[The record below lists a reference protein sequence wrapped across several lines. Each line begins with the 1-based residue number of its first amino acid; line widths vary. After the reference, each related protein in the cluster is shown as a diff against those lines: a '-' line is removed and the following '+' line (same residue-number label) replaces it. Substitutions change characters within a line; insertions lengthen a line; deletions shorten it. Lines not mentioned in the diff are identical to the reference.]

1 MHPVRTFVVVPS
13 LPKPLEKLRE
23 LAYNLWFSWNPLAVD
38 LFRRLDIEKW
48 EQVGHNPVALLAEVS
63 QKRLEQAAHDAGYVA
78 QARHVA
84 EAFDLYMNGR
94 SWYCDAH
101 PEHAKDVIA
110 YFSAEFGLHES
121 LPVYSGG
128 LGMLAGD
135 HLKSASDLGLPLV
148 AVGMAYRHGYFT
160 QQLTE
165 DGWQMDTYPR
175 YDFPQWPATL
185 ARTPEGAPVR
195 VEVPLGPETL
205 HARVFLV
212 NVGRV
217 RLFLLDADVPEN
229 RHELRQIT
237 GRLYDADRE
246 SRIRQELLLGVG
258 GLRVLHAV
266 GVDPTVCHMNEGHS
280 AFLGLERIRHL
291 MYTQNLNFAEAREAA
306 FSGGC
311 FTTHTPVPAGIDT
324 FSRDLIKKYLGD
336 YASQLGLSIDDLLAL
351 GREHRDQQHE
361 PFSMAVLALRTAY
374 SINGVSELHGAVAR
388 GMWQSCWPGVP
399 RNEVPIMHVTN
410 GIHIPTWISPQIGEL
425 FDQYLGPGWA
435 FEPDNAELWERID
448 DIPDGEL
455 WRTHERRR
463 ERLIAVTRHRARDHL
478 NRRGAPPTDVKSAG
492 EMLDPRALTIGFA
505 RRFAPYKR
513 ATLLFRDM
521 PRLASIVNHPD
532 RPVQFLFAGKAHPND
547 DAGKELLKQ
556 VMAACREPEFRGRV
570 IMLDNYDMALAREM
584 VHGVDVWLNNPLR
597 LHEASGTSGM
607 KVVASGGMHLSC
619 ADGWWPEGYDGEN
632 GWMVGDGRSYD
643 DPVYQDYVDSQSLY
657 SLLEREIVPL
667 YYDRGPDNI
676 PYKWIARMKRSIK
689 TLCPFF
695 NTHRMVREYCEKM
708 YLPSLR
714 RYRRVSEESFKPVRE
729 ITAQKTRLA
738 QNWGQVRID
747 SVEAR
752 SNGELRVGDA
762 FPVTASI
769 HLGSIQPSEVCV
781 EVYHG
786 RLGAGGEL
794 EAGERL
800 AMKHQSQEEGRH
812 TFSAEVPCQSS
823 GQNGY
828 SVRVL
833 PSHDGKHD
841 PRDPG
846 LVVWG

>member
-1 MHPVRTFVVVPS
+1 MQPVRTFVVVPS
-13 LPKPLEKLRE
+13 LPAPLEKLRE

-48 EQVGHNPVALLAEVS
+48 EQVGHNPVVLLAEVS

-78 QARHVA
+78 QLRHVA
-84 EAFDLYMNGR
+84 EAFDLYMKGR
-94 SWYCDAH
+94 SWYRDTWPGH
-101 PEHAKDVIA
+101 EDEWIA

-175 YDFPQWPATL
+175 YDFHQWPATL
-185 ARTPEGAPVR
+185 ARTPAGDPVR

-205 HARVFLV
+205 HARVFQV

-229 RHELRQIT
+229 RHELKQIT

-246 SRIRQELLLGVG
+246 ARIRQELLLGIG
-258 GLRVLHAV
+258 GLRALHAV
-266 GVDPTVCHMNEGHS
+266 GVEPSVCHMNEGHS

-291 MYTQNLNFAEAREAA
+291 MQTQNLSFAEAREAA

-324 FSRDLIKKYLGD
+324 FNRDMVKKYLGNF
-336 YASQLGLSIDDLLAL
+336 ASQIGLSIDDLLAL
-351 GREHRDQQHE
+351 GREHRDQQNE

-374 SINGVSELHGAVAR
+374 SINAVSDLHGHVSR
-388 GMWQSCWPGVP
+388 GMWQACWPGVP
-399 RNEVPIMHVTN
+399 RNEVPIMHITN

-425 FDQYLGPGWA
+425 YDQYLGPGWA
-435 FEPDNAELWERID
+435 FEPDNPELWERID

-455 WRTHERRR
+455 WRIHERRR
-463 ERLIAVTRHRARDHL
+463 ERLISVSRRRVRDQL
-478 NRRGAPPTDVKSAG
+478 NRRGAPPTDVKAAG
-492 EMLDPRALTIGFA
+492 ELLDPQTLTIGFA

-513 ATLLFRDM
+513 ATLLFRDLQ
-521 PRLASIVNHPD
+521 RLASIVNHPD

-556 VMAACREPEFRGRV
+556 VMAACHRPEFRGRI
-570 IMLDNYDMALAREM
+570 IMLENYDMALAREM

-607 KVVASGGMHLSC
+607 KVVASGGLHLSC

-643 DPVYQDYVDSQSLY
+643 DLGYQDYVDSQSLY

-667 YYDRGPDNI
+667 FYDRGPDNI

-708 YLPSLR
+708 YMPALQ
-714 RYRRVSEESFKPVRE
+714 RYRRVSADSFKPVRE
-729 ITAQKTRLA
+729 ITAHKTRLSE
-738 QNWGQVRID
+738 NWGQIRIA
-747 SVEAR
+747 SVEAKT
-752 SNGELRVGDA
+752 NGELRVGDA
-762 FPVTASI
+762 FPVVASV
-769 HLGSIQPSEVCV
+769 HLGAIKPSEVCV
-781 EVYHG
+781 EIYHG

-794 EAGERL
+794 EAGGRL
-800 AMKHQSQEEGRH
+800 AMKHERQEDDRH
-812 TFSAEVPCQSS
+812 VFTAEVPCQSS

-828 SVRVL
+828 AVRVL
-833 PSHDGKHD
+833 PCHEGKLD

-846 LVVWG
+846 LVLWG